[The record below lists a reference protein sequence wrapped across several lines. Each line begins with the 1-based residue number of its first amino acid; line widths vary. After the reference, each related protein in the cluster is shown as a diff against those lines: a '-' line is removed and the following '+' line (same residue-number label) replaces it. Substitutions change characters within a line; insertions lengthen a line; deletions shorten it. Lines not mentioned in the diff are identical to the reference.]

1 MSKEQPF
8 YAKSN
13 LVFARQTIPLRD
25 DLIAEVYGTDDA
37 PDCEASGNSRAEHI
51 AALLNEK
58 PFPGTSPAPE
68 NPSAVDAL
76 APFHEALSTSLHE
89 AAGELHA
96 LTERVAD
103 ILRTP
108 LASEHIEDRIPA
120 DVYAMID
127 SACETA
133 DAARG
138 AAEVLHDAI
147 PPDYEIAMVRSGVSV
162 AMLRELAAMVN
173 APDFGNDHTGAV
185 NWLLDFVERPE
196 MAVVLAGGEPSTRE
210 PRQAAPAVVD

>member
-1 MSKEQPF
+1 VSKEQPF

-13 LVFARQTIPLRD
+13 LVFARQVIPLRD
-25 DLIAEVYGTDDA
+25 ELIAEVYGADDA
-37 PDCEASGNSRAEHI
+37 PDYEASGNSRAEHI

-68 NPSAVDAL
+68 NPSTVDAL
-76 APFHEALSTSLHE
+76 APFHEALSTSLHD
-89 AAGELHA
+89 AAGELRS

-103 ILRTP
+103 ILRAP
-108 LASEHIEDRIPA
+108 LASEHIEGRIPA

-127 SACETA
+127 AACEAA

-147 PPDYEIAMVRSGVSV
+147 PPDYERLELLGDVMAEVATELFGRLFSSPPPRVGPRS
-162 AMLRELAAMVN
+162 N
-173 APDFGNDHTGAV
+173 FGA
-185 NWLLDFVERPE
+185 
-196 MAVVLAGGEPSTRE
+196 
-210 PRQAAPAVVD
+210 

>member
-1 MSKEQPF
+1 MKPEPAY
-8 YAKSN
+8 YAHNN
-13 LVFARQTIPLRD
+13 LVFRRLGTGRELV
-25 DLIAEVYGTDDA
+25 AEFYGADDA
-37 PDCEASGNSRAEHI
+37 RVAGEYETSGDGRAEHV

-58 PFPGTSPAPE
+58 PFPSSVAPE
-68 NPSAVDAL
+68 NASAVDVL

-89 AAGELHA
+89 AAGELHS

-127 SACETA
+127 AAYEAA

-147 PPDYEIAMVRSGVSV
+147 PPDYERLERLESLGDVMTKAAFDMFERLCSSPPPRVGPRS
-162 AMLRELAAMVN
+162 N
-173 APDFGNDHTGAV
+173 FGA
-185 NWLLDFVERPE
+185 
-196 MAVVLAGGEPSTRE
+196 
-210 PRQAAPAVVD
+210 

>member
-1 MSKEQPF
+1 MSKEQSF

-37 PDCEASGNSRAEHI
+37 PDYEVSGNSRAEHI

-58 PFPGTSPAPE
+58 PFPGTSPASE

-76 APFHEALSTSLHE
+76 APFREALSTSLHD
-89 AAGELHA
+89 AAGELHT

-103 ILRTP
+103 VLRAP

-127 SACETA
+127 SACEAA

-147 PPDYEIAMVRSGVSV
+147 PPDYERLELLGDVMTRIATELFGRLFPPPPPRVGPRS
-162 AMLRELAAMVN
+162 N
-173 APDFGNDHTGAV
+173 FGA
-185 NWLLDFVERPE
+185 
-196 MAVVLAGGEPSTRE
+196 
-210 PRQAAPAVVD
+210 